1 MKKCP
6 TCEEVFA
13 DKFSYCPVDGAAL
26 PAGFDPSE
34 AEPVAMS
41 ASPVG
46 DDTSARFEGRPSDA
60 FVSEAADDTET
71 ITAAPP
77 SNEDGNGHAD
87 AWDAGTATS
96 AAAAAGSPSTFG
108 REEYHLTFIDDE
120 GLTSRLMREV
130 REVAHESE
138 LTWPEFKR
146 DPVGF
151 TKRGATAYGRAG
163 WKTVSQPYV
172 AAGIMGALIAM
183 ISLVGVVGL
192 SESWDKIRCTFL
204 AVVGRPCGELARS
217 QVREDLEY
225 IGQVQDVPKEQ
236 PTPDKGPAGNAKGT
250 GGGAKPKFE
259 KPGGGGGGGRMEQKP
274 ASFGKLPPA
283 SLEVPPVRGP
293 DLKLPPIKN
302 PSLPVPASIDAD
314 PVLFPPDPRPLPYG
328 DPKSKSTDPSQGP
341 GTGGGIGTGSG
352 LGVGSG
358 ENGGVGP
365 GKGGNTG
372 GGDRREGG
380 GGPGGGGGG
389 GDYDRTFSAKEVSR
403 KAQITSRPE
412 PLYTEEARKNQI
424 TGTVVL
430 RMVLNA
436 NGTVSNIAPVSR
448 LPDGLTEK
456 AIAAAR
462 QIKFSPAEKDG
473 RKVSQYVTIQYNFNI
488 Y

>member
-13 DKFSYCPVDGAAL
+13 DKFSYCPVDGSAL
-26 PAGFDPSE
+26 PNGFYPSA
-34 AEPVAMS
+34 AEPVAVN
-41 ASPVG
+41 AAPVG
-46 DDTSARFEGRPSDA
+46 DDTSARFESRAPEA
-60 FVSEAADDTET
+60 FAPEAADDTET
-71 ITAAPP
+71 ISAPP
-77 SNEDGNGHAD
+77 PSTDDANGNG
-87 AWDAGTATS
+87 WDAGAA
-96 AAAAAGSPSTFG
+96 AAAAAGSASTFG

-151 TKRGATAYGRAG
+151 TKRGASAYGKAG
-163 WKTVSQPYV
+163 WRTVSQPYV

-183 ISLVGVVGL
+183 IALVGVVGV
-192 SESWDKIRCTFL
+192 SQSWDKIKCTFL
-204 AVVGRPCGELARS
+204 AIAGRPCGELARS
-217 QVREDLEY
+217 NVREDLEY
-225 IGQVQDVPKEQ
+225 IGQVQDVPKQQ
-236 PTPDKGPAGNAKGT
+236 PTPEEGTAGFNKGK
-250 GGGAKPKFE
+250 GGGSKPKQE

-283 SLEVPPVRGP
+283 SLDIPQVRAPEVTPPV
-293 DLKLPPIKN
+293 IKN
-302 PSLPVPASIDAD
+302 PSLPVPATVVAD
-314 PVLFPPDPRPLPYG
+314 PLLVPPDPRNLPYG
-328 DPKSKSTDPSQGP
+328 DPKSKSTDPSS
-341 GTGGGIGTGSG
+341 GTGSG
-352 LGVGSG
+352 
-358 ENGGVGP
+358 NGIGDGKGTGVGP
-365 GKGGNTG
+365 GEGAGVGPGRGGNIG
-372 GGDRREGG
+372 GGDRNDGG

-389 GDYDRTFSAKEVSR
+389 GDYNRTFSQKEVTR
-403 KAQITSRPE
+403 KAQIVSRPE

-436 NGTVSNIAPVSR
+436 NGSVSNIAPVSR

-462 QIKFSPAEKDG
+462 QIKFVPAEKDG